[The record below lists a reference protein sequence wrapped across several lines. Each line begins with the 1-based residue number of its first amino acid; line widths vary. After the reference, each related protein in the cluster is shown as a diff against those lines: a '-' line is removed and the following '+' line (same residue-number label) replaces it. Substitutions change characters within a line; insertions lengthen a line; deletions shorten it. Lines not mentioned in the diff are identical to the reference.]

1 MAGNVES
8 FQQQGKEHFEAGS
21 ALVSSVTQGWQ
32 GLVAETAD
40 YSTKCFERNQA
51 LAGKLGGVKGI
62 DEAIQLQ
69 SEFAKSAYEAFI
81 AHATNIGSL
90 YSDIAKAAFKTTKV
104 ASSGQVPINSPQSK
118 TPPAPV
124 TRS

>member
-1 MAGNVES
+1 MVTNS
-8 FQQQGKEHFEAGS
+8 NSLQQHGIEQ
-21 ALVSSVTQGWQ
+21 VDDSSTIVFFVTKGWQ
-32 GLVAETAD
+32 GIVAETAD

-90 YSDIAKAAFKTTKV
+90 YSDIA
-104 ASSGQVPINSPQSK
+104 
-118 TPPAPV
+118 
-124 TRS
+124 